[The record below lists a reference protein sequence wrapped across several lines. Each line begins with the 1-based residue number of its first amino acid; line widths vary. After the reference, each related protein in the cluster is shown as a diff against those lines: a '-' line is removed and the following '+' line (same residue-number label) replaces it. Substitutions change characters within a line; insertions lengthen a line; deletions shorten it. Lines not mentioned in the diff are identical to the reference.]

1 MAAPIA
7 LEDVITGAMESLVDG
22 LHTCEIGKVLSFDA
36 GTCTADVQ
44 PVNKRRFQD
53 ADTGEWVFEDRPAY
67 PKVPIL
73 LPQAGGFGLS
83 LPVSSGDHVLLVF
96 AQTSISEWREAE
108 QTSEPT
114 DAGRLTD
121 GHPVAFLGAFS
132 KNKAFG
138 QASAPGAFLGH
149 ESGTGVDVSE
159 TDVGL
164 GLSAGRDGVATATS
178 TAAFFTALNAFAT
191 SAAAFAT
198 ACAAHGN
205 DPTLGASLVTGM
217 AMATAAA
224 AMGTAAG
231 ALVPASVPSLPA
243 NFSSTVKASP

>member
-7 LEDVITGAMESLVDG
+7 LEDVITGAMESLLDG

-36 GTCTADVQ
+36 GTGTADVQ

-67 PKVPIL
+67 PNVPIL
-73 LPQAGGFGLS
+73 LPQAGAFGLS

-121 GHPVAFLGAFS
+121 GHPVAFLGAFA
-132 KNKAFG
+132 KGKAFA
-138 QASAPGAFLGH
+138 QASAAGAFLGH
-149 ESGTGVDVSE
+149 SSGNGVDVGATS
-159 TDVGL
+159 VGL
-164 GLSAGRDGVATATS
+164 GAPAGRTGVATAAS
-178 TAAFFTALNAFAT
+178 TAALFTALNAYAT
-191 SAAAFAT
+191 AAAAFAT
-198 ACAAHGN
+198 AAAVHGN
-205 DPTLGASLVTGM
+205 DPLLGAALPTGA
-217 AMATAAA
+217 AMATAA
-224 AMGTAAG
+224 TAAATAAT
-231 ALVPASVPSLPA
+231 ALVALAVPMLAS
-243 NFSSTVKASP
+243 NFSANVKAGL

>member
-1 MAAPIA
+1 MAAPVA
-7 LEDVITGAMESLVDG
+7 LEDVITGAMESLLDG
-22 LHTCEIGKVLSFDA
+22 LHTCEIGKVLSFDSS
-36 GTCTADVQ
+36 TCTADVQ

-53 ADTGEWVFEDRPAY
+53 ADTGEWSFEDRPAY
-67 PKVPIL
+67 PNVPVF
-73 LPQAGGFGLS
+73 LPQAGGFGMS
-83 LPVSSGDHVLLVF
+83 LPVSSGDHVLLVY

-121 GHPVAFLGAFS
+121 GHPVAFLGAFARG
-132 KNKAFG
+132 KAFAR
-138 QASAPGAFLGH
+138 ASAAGAFLGH
-149 ESGTGVDVSE
+149 ESGTGVNVSAS
-159 TDVGL
+159 DVGL
-164 GLSAGRDGVATATS
+164 GAPAGRTGVATAQS
-178 TAAFFTALNAFAT
+178 TATFFAALNAFA
-191 SAAAFAT
+191 SAAAAFAT

-205 DPTLGASLVTGM
+205 DPTLGASAVTGI
-217 AMATAAA
+217 AMATAAT